1 MGSDPRLSRA
11 LKQPL
16 DVAFEFVD
24 IDWLNEV
31 RLRSGIHCHLNV
43 IFVVQA

>member
-1 MGSDPRLSRA
+1 MDPHPRLGRA

-24 IDWLNEV
+24 IRWLDKV